1 MRFIFINFIPSIS
14 DNMKVLGMDATDHVK
29 DALAKTSL
37 DFLKKITLKKN
48 GKFPLAMFLMGKLD
62 LLFFLHHIRKTQ
74 MEDNTLEI
82 DFQIQTLTVLWKG
95 KPKIKKEDPQQ
106 SIFTPPDTYQ
116 VLYIQVKLKKP
127 EEKDISSSLDH
138 LPFLTM
144 PELDMKKIQ
153 EEPELKKFLKTT
165 AFQMDEPYLNG
176 WTKEVFSNMTSNNP
190 HKQTKILS

>member
-1 MRFIFINFIPSIS
+1 
-14 DNMKVLGMDATDHVK
+14 MDATDHVK

-138 LPFLTM
+138 LPFHTM

-190 HKQTKILS
+190 HKQTKMS